1 MYLYVGGNLG
11 IGMMIIIKI
20 IIITILLLCRSFF
33 FLKAATQ
40 LARQLHQ
47 ERTQVVCSN
56 KVTRKAWL
64 AGTPTMDHGLKVK
77 GKQSSHTKEE

>member
-40 LARQLHQ
+40 LAHQVHQ

-56 KVTRKAWL
+56 KVSRSRL
-64 AGTPTMDHGLKVK
+64 ARRHSRNGRRTY
-77 GKQSSHTKEE
+77 EY